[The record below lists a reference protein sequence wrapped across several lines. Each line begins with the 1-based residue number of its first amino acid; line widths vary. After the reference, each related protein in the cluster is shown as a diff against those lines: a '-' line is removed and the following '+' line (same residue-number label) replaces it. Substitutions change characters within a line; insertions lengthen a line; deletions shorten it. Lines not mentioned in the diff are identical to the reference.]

1 MAEGME
7 AQERKNRLSSQKSP
21 YLLQHAENPVD
32 WYPWGDE
39 AFAKA
44 KAEQKPI
51 FLSVG
56 YATCHWCHVMAHEC
70 FEDQAIARI
79 LNQFFVS
86 IKVDREERP
95 DVDQVYMSACQA
107 LTGRGGWPLSVFLTH
122 EGKPFFAGTYFPK
135 VSRMGL
141 PGFGELLLNIA
152 NLWRTDR
159 PRVLKAASEVV
170 QALDQLREASLQ
182 NPQSLDEQLL
192 RKAYEGLSR
201 IYDTRFGGFGQAPKF
216 PTPHQLYFLLRWHA
230 RSGQK
235 LALEMV
241 KETLKSMRRGG
252 IFDQVGLGF
261 HRYSVDERWLVP
273 HFEKMLYD
281 QALLMTAYCELF
293 QVTGE
298 SMLARVAREIAH
310 YVLGDLRG
318 SQGGFYCAED
328 ADSEGREG
336 AYYLW
341 RPDEVRS
348 VLGQELGDLMCQA
361 YGITPE
367 GNFEEG
373 ASIAHL
379 PLEPDTLASRHGVS
393 LQELQER
400 LEAGRRLLLEARRAR
415 PRPLKDDKILSGWNG
430 LMIAALAKASWVLP
444 EPAYAEAA
452 AESARFVLERMRDS
466 KGLLLRRWRDGEAA
480 QEGCLED
487 YAAMVWGLLEL
498 YEATLE
504 VEWLE
509 KAWELNS
516 LMLDLFWDQ
525 EGGGLY
531 FTSQEAEPLISR
543 PKEAHDGAIP
553 SGNSMA
559 AMNLARLGRL
569 LGRPELEEKAWATLK
584 AFSGSLARVPVAYT
598 HMLLALDFLLGPG
611 QEVVIAGQ
619 PQDQVT
625 SEMLKHLRRGFNP
638 SRVLLLKEKGEK
650 GRRLGAL
657 APYVISMEPGS
668 SGAKAYVCGN
678 NSCREP
684 VSSPG
689 ELAGLLGRTA

>member
-1 MAEGME
+1 MAEGMQ
-7 AQERKNRLSSQKSP
+7 AQVRKNRLSSQKSP

-32 WYPWGDE
+32 WYPWGEE

-44 KAEQKPI
+44 RADEKPI

-70 FEDQAIARI
+70 FEDQAIARL

-95 DVDQVYMSACQA
+95 DVDQVYMNACQA
-107 LTGRGGWPLSVFLTH
+107 LTGRGGWPLSVFLTP

-159 PRVLKAASEVV
+159 PRVLKAASEVS
-170 QALDQLREASLQ
+170 QALEQMHLASTEGT
-182 NPQSLDEQLL
+182 QSLDMQVL

-201 IYDTRFGGFGQAPKF
+201 MYDTRFGGFGQAPKF

-230 RSGQK
+230 RTGQK

-241 KETLKSMRRGG
+241 RETLKSMRRGG
-252 IFDQVGLGF
+252 IFDQVGFGF

-281 QALLMTAYCELF
+281 QALLMTAYCELY
-293 QVTGE
+293 QVTEE
-298 SMLARVAREIAH
+298 SVFSRVVRETAQ
-310 YVLGDLRG
+310 YVLEELRG

-336 AYYLW
+336 AYYVW
-341 RPDEVRS
+341 RPDEILS
-348 VLGQELGDLMCQA
+348 VLGQELGNLMCQA

-373 ASIAHL
+373 ASIPHL
-379 PLEPDTLASRHGVS
+379 PLEPEALASRHGLS
-393 LQELQER
+393 LEELEELLAR
-400 LEAGRRLLLEARRAR
+400 GRKLLLEARRAR
-415 PRPLKDDKILSGWNG
+415 PKPLKDDKILSGWNG
-430 LMIAALAKASWVLP
+430 LMIAALAKASWVLQ
-444 EPAYAEAA
+444 EPAYAQAA
-452 AESARFVLERMRDS
+452 AGSARFVMEQMRDS

-498 YEATLE
+498 YEATLD

-509 KAWELNS
+509 KAWELNR
-516 LMLDLFWDQ
+516 LMLDLFWDEQ
-525 EGGGLY
+525 GGGLY
-531 FTSQEAEPLISR
+531 FTSKEAEPLISR

-559 AMNLARLGRL
+559 ALNLARLGRM
-569 LGRPELEEKAWATLK
+569 LGRPELEEKAWAILQ
-584 AFSGSLARVPVAYT
+584 AFSGSVARVPVAYT

-619 PQDQVT
+619 IQDPVT
-625 SEMLKHLRRGFNP
+625 SQMLKHLRRGFNP
-638 SRVLLLKEKGEK
+638 RRVLLLKEKDEK
-650 GRRLGAL
+650 GQRLEAL
-657 APYVISMEPGS
+657 APYITPMEPRS
-668 SGAKAYVCGN
+668 SGAKAYLCEN
-678 NSCREP
+678 NSCKEP
-684 VSSPG
+684 VSSPE
-689 ELAGLLGRTA
+689 ELAGLLGDTA